1 MANYL
6 RSDVPESLRQMAIVT
21 GEESMWRPYGS
32 ILHTLRTGEPAFD
45 HVHGEPVFAHM
56 AHEPE
61 LARAFDGAMTSFSR
75 KDAPEI
81 ADTVDLSRHEL
92 IVDVGGGQGLLLT
105 EILRAHPG
113 TRGIL
118 FDQPHVIERA
128 VLDPDVTGRI
138 TCIGGD
144 FFRTIPPGAD
154 AYLFKTVLHDWD
166 DVRAEAILRR
176 VRKAIGHRHDATLFL
191 FEPVIA
197 DGNDWDVAKLIDI
210 EMLVNAGGRER
221 TQDEWRRLLER
232 AGFALIGVSP
242 TIPPL
247 SIVEA
252 VPV

>member
-1 MANYL
+1 MT
-6 RSDVPESLRQMAIVT
+6 I
-21 GEESMWRPYGS
+21 
-32 ILHTLRTGEPAFD
+32 EPAFA
-45 HVHGEPVFAHM
+45 PT
-56 AHEPE
+56 AHELE
-61 LARAFDGAMTSFSR
+61 LARPFDGAMTSSSR
-75 KDAPEI
+75 KDAREI

-105 EILRAHPG
+105 EILRVHPG

-128 VLDPDVTGRI
+128 VLDPDVVARI

-154 AYLFKTVLHDWD
+154 AYLFKTVLHGWD
-166 DVRAEAILRR
+166 DVQAEAILRR
-176 VRKAIGHRHDATLFL
+176 VRKAIGRGHDAKLFL

-197 DGNDWDVAKLIDI
+197 DDI
-210 EMLVNAGGRER
+210 HMLVNAGGRER

-232 AGFALIGVSP
+232 AGFAMVGVSP